1 MTQQPL
7 RRPLD
12 PRRRACAPG
21 ELLAWALALALLTPA
36 LQGQGVPGAGTPST
50 PGGGVVERSDS
61 LLQAGASEEAFA
73 VLAEHLASAPDDF
86 EARWRAVRLA
96 VSLSVVGPSH
106 GIRSRWALEADAHG
120 RELLRVRPDDPEAL
134 AWAAAARGRHALHE
148 EGMRTPARL
157 AKETWSLTEALLAR
171 YPGHPLGNHV
181 RGKLCQQVAG
191 LPRAARLFGRMFLG
205 GELVGQATW
214 VRAEEHHLRAVTG
227 DPGMVFFY
235 LELGETLAAQGK
247 SEAAAR
253 VFQAGLAVPAR
264 FPVDQR
270 FKRMMSERLDVVEGP
285 LGADLRYDSRL

>member
-1 MTQQPL
+1 
-7 RRPLD
+7 
-12 PRRRACAPG
+12 
-21 ELLAWALALALLTPA
+21 
-36 LQGQGVPGAGTPST
+36 
-50 PGGGVVERSDS
+50 VVERSDS
-61 LLQAGASEEAFA
+61 LLHAGASEEAFR

-106 GIRSRWALEADAHG
+106 PIRSRWAAEADAHG
-120 RELLRVRPDDPEAL
+120 RQLLRVRPDDPEAL

-157 AKETWSLTEALLAR
+157 AKETWSLTGALLSR
-171 YPGHPLGNHV
+171 HPDHPLGNHV

-205 GELVGQATW
+205 GELVGQGTW
-214 VRAEEHHLRAVTG
+214 ARAEEHHLRAVTG

-253 VFQAGLAVPAR
+253 VFEAGLAVPAR
-264 FPVDQR
+264 FPVDQG
-270 FKRMMSERLDVVEGP
+270 FKRTMSERLGALEGSP
-285 LGADLRYDSRL
+285 GVDRRYN